1 MTLRT
6 LKKKEDKNVQKII
19 DKLRNSPY
27 FYSTKLDVLS
37 TSDKVE
43 REDKIV
49 NFLSTEGIKFNDSLR
64 LDDLVN
70 ALEKVFTEDSEPTLE
85 QKVNELIRRQDLIV
99 QELESLRDE
108 CHSLNS
114 EVSISDHVVNWSRY
128 LRKL

>member
-1 MTLRT
+1 M
-6 LKKKEDKNVQKII
+6 QKVI

-27 FYSTKLDVLS
+27 FHSTKLDVLS
-37 TSDKVE
+37 TSGKIE
-43 REDKIV
+43 REDKIS
-49 NFLSTEGIKFNDSLR
+49 NFLSAEGINLNDSLR
-64 LDDLVN
+64 LDDLVS

-114 EVSISDHVVNWSRY
+114 EVSISDHVINWSRY